1 MLVLPGKRN
10 LRVLTVH
17 HLIRRVGAI
26 WHFVELL
33 LLGIIHLRWLNTVG
47 VGDGSSRAC
56 LIASSKL
63 ASKPII
69 FVILLRG
76 IYAIGCLARLLVL
89 VVVLCRQIGLLRILY
104 LVRYALCLLHL
115 LENSVASHPS

>member
-1 MLVLPGKRN
+1 MLLLPGKWN

-26 WHFVELL
+26 WHFTVL
-33 LLGIIHLRWLNTVG
+33 LLGIIHLRWLDIVG
-47 VGDGSSRAC
+47 VGYGSSC
-56 LIASSKL
+56 VCVIASSKL

-69 FVILLRG
+69 FVIMLRG
-76 IYAIGCLARLLVL
+76 NYSIGCLTRLLAL
-89 VVVLCRQIGLLRILY
+89 VVGLCRQIGLLRILD

-115 LENSVASHPS
+115 LENSIASHPS